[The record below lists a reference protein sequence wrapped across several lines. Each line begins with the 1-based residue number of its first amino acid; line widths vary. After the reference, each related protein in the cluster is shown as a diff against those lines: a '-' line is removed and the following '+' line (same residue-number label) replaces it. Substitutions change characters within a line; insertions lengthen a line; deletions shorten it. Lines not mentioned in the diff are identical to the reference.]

1 MKKPTSKAETTL
13 SFLLRLRE
21 KGILD
26 TNVLKAFEQ
35 VKRADFLEPH
45 LADVADDDIALPIA
59 CGQTQIAPST
69 LARMI
74 VALDVGPGARV
85 LEIGTGSGYA
95 ASILSRLVLS
105 VTTLERFGKL
115 ADRARKI
122 LATSAF
128 GNVAS
133 WHADG
138 SRGYPGEAP
147 YDRIIV
153 HGALDSEP
161 ANLIE
166 QLTPEGAVVAV
177 LRLGNVSELTRWRR
191 VSGSRAIE
199 MDHFGR
205 LDLPPLANGL
215 AEVL

>member
-1 MKKPTSKAETTL
+1 MKNPSSKAETTV

-26 TNVLKAFEQ
+26 NAILNAFEQ
-35 VKRADFLEPH
+35 VKRTDFLEPH
-45 LADVADDDIALPIA
+45 LADFAGEDIALPIP
-59 CGQTQIAPST
+59 CGQTQIAPSA

-74 VALDVGPGARV
+74 VALNVGPGDRV

-115 ADRARKI
+115 AERAKKS

-133 WHADG
+133 WHVDG

-147 YDRIIV
+147 YDRILV
-153 HGALDSEP
+153 HGSLEREP
-161 ANLIE
+161 ATLIE
-166 QLTPEGAVVAV
+166 QLTPEGAIVAV
-177 LRLGNVSELTRWRR
+177 LRVGAVSELTRWRR
-191 VSGSRAIE
+191 VAGSRAIE

-205 LDLPPLANGL
+205 LDLPPLAQGL
-215 AEVL
+215 AAAL

>member
-13 SFLLRLRE
+13 SFLLRLRD

-26 TNVLKAFEQ
+26 TNILKAFEQ
-35 VKRADFLEPH
+35 VDRAEFLESH
-45 LADVADDDIALPIA
+45 LSGLADEDIALPIP
-59 CGQTQIAPST
+59 CGQTQAAPST

-74 VALDVGPGARV
+74 VALDVGPGDRL

-95 ASILSRLVLS
+95 ATILSRLVLS

-115 ADRARKI
+115 ADRAKKR
-122 LATSAF
+122 LSTSSF
-128 GNVAS
+128 GNVAA

-153 HGALDSEP
+153 HGSLESEP
-161 ANLIE
+161 AALIE

-191 VSGSRAIE
+191 VSGSRAVE

-205 LDLPPLANGL
+205 LDLPVLANGL
-215 AEVL
+215 AEIL